1 MKRASTAVFVLTAA
15 CCAQIVLAQATSTEP
30 VLSLSKGSGQGYPSK
45 PIRLIVPFPPG
56 GGSDLIARVSAQ
68 KLAAI
73 IGQQIVVDNRPG
85 AGGTVGVETG
95 MKAPADGYTLTLIA
109 ASYTV
114 NPSLYK
120 LPFDP
125 VNDITPVIQLSQ
137 GPFLLAVHPSLPV
150 NTLKA
155 LIALAKARSNQLSYA
170 SSGTGSGVHL
180 ATELFLERAGIRV
193 LGIPYK
199 GTGPALNDT
208 VAGHVQM
215 LWGSVA
221 STLPQ
226 VKGGRLRGIA
236 VSTARRIRAAP
247 DIPTVM
253 ESGFKDYDVVLWHG
267 LIAPK
272 GLPQPIVIRINTD
285 LNNALREKD
294 MEDRLAMDGVA
305 PAGGTP
311 AQFLTEIRK
320 GIDMW
325 RGVVRRLG
333 LKAE

>member
-1 MKRASTAVFVLTAA
+1 MKRTLSTVLALSAA
-15 CCAQIVLAQATSTEP
+15 CGMTIATAQSF
-30 VLSLSKGSGQGYPSK
+30 PSK
-45 PIRLIVPFPPG
+45 SIRLIVPFPPG
-56 GGSDLIARVSAQ
+56 GGSDIIARVSAQ
-68 KLAAI
+68 KLSAAV
-73 IGQQIVVDNRPG
+73 GQPVVVDNRPG
-85 AGGTVGVETG
+85 AGGTLGIELG
-95 MKAPADGYTLTLIA
+95 MKTPADGYTLMLA
-109 ASYTV
+109 AGSYAV
-114 NPSLYK
+114 NPSIYK
-120 LPFDP
+120 LSFDP
-125 VNDITPVIQLSQ
+125 VNDITAIIQLSQ

-150 NTLKA
+150 KNLKE
-155 LIALAKARSNQLSYA
+155 LIALAKARPGQLSYA

-180 ATELFLERAGIRV
+180 ASELFLERAGIRI
-193 LGIPYK
+193 LGVPYK

-208 VAGHVQM
+208 VAGHVQL

-226 VKGGRLRGIA
+226 VKAGRLRGVA
-236 VSTARRIRAAP
+236 VSTAKRIRAAP
-247 DIPTVM
+247 EIPSVE

-272 GLPQPIVIRINTD
+272 GLPTSIVSRINAD

-294 MEDRLAMDGVA
+294 MEDRLAADGVS

-311 AQFLTEIRK
+311 AQFLTEIKK

-325 RGVVRRLG
+325 SGVVRRLG

>member
-1 MKRASTAVFVLTAA
+1 MKRTRIILLVLAAA
-15 CCAQIVLAQATSTEP
+15 CGTTIAMA
-30 VLSLSKGSGQGYPSK
+30 QGYPSK
-45 PIRLIVPFPPG
+45 SIRLIVPFPPG
-56 GGSDLIARVSAQ
+56 GGSDIIARVSAQ
-68 KLAAI
+68 KLSIAA
-73 IGQQIVVDNRPG
+73 GQQVVVDNRPG
-85 AGGTVGVETG
+85 AGGTLGIELGT
-95 MKAPADGYTLTLIA
+95 KSPADGYTLMLA
-109 ASYTV
+109 ASSYAV
-114 NPSLYK
+114 NPSIYK
-120 LPFDP
+120 LRFDP
-125 VNDITPVIQLSQ
+125 VNDITAVIQLSQ

-150 NTLKA
+150 KTLKD
-155 LIALAKARSNQLSYA
+155 LIALAKARPGQLSYA

-180 ATELFLERAGIRV
+180 ASELFLERTGIRI
-193 LGIPYK
+193 LGVPYK

-208 VAGHVQM
+208 VAGHVQL

-226 VKGGRLRGIA
+226 VKAGRLRGIA
-236 VSTARRIRAAP
+236 VSTAKRIRAAP
-247 DIPTVM
+247 EIPAVE

-272 GLPQPIVIRINTD
+272 GLPQTIVSRINAD

-294 MEDRLAMDGVA
+294 MEDRLAVDGVS

-311 AQFLTEIRK
+311 AQFLAEIKK

-325 RGVVRRLG
+325 GGVVRRLG

>member
-1 MKRASTAVFVLTAA
+1 VNRITTAVVVLTTAF
-15 CCAQIVLAQATSTEP
+15 CTQTLLAQN
-30 VLSLSKGSGQGYPSK
+30 YPSK
-45 PIRLIVPFPPG
+45 PIRLVVPFPPG

-68 KLAAI
+68 KLATA
-73 IGQQIVVDNRPG
+73 IGQQVIVDNRPG
-85 AGGTVGVETG
+85 AGGTVGVEIG
-95 MKAPADGYTLTLIA
+95 MKAPADGYTLTLVA
-109 ASYTV
+109 TSYTV

-137 GPFLLAVHPSLPV
+137 GPFLLVVHPSLPV
-150 NTLKA
+150 KTLKE
-155 LIALAKARSNQLSYA
+155 LIALARARPGQLSYA
-170 SSGTGSGVHL
+170 SGGTGSGVHL
-180 ATELFLERAGIRV
+180 ASEFFLERAGIRI
-193 LGIPYK
+193 LGVPYK

-215 LWGSVA
+215 LWGGVA
-221 STLPQ
+221 STMPQ
-226 VKGGRLRGIA
+226 VRGGRLRGIA
-236 VSTARRIRAAP
+236 VSTAQRIRAAP

-267 LIAPK
+267 IVTPK
-272 GLPQPIVIRINTD
+272 GLPQSIVTRLNTD
-285 LNNALREKD
+285 LNNILREKD
-294 MEDRLAMDGVA
+294 MEERLAVDGVS

-311 AQFLTEIRK
+311 AQLLMVIRK

-325 RGVVRRLG
+325 SGVVRRLG

>member
-1 MKRASTAVFVLTAA
+1 MKRTLSTVLALSAA
-15 CCAQIVLAQATSTEP
+15 CGMTIATAQSF
-30 VLSLSKGSGQGYPSK
+30 PSK
-45 PIRLIVPFPPG
+45 SIRLIVPFPPG
-56 GGSDLIARVSAQ
+56 GGSDIIARVSAQ
-68 KLAAI
+68 KLSAAV
-73 IGQQIVVDNRPG
+73 GQPVVVDNRPG
-85 AGGTVGVETG
+85 AGGTLGIELG
-95 MKAPADGYTLTLIA
+95 MKTPADGYTLMLA
-109 ASYTV
+109 AGSYAV
-114 NPSLYK
+114 NPSIYK
-120 LPFDP
+120 LSFDP
-125 VNDITPVIQLSQ
+125 VNDITAVIQLSQ

-150 NTLKA
+150 RTLKE
-155 LIALAKARSNQLSYA
+155 LITLAKARPGQLSYA

-180 ATELFLERAGIRV
+180 ASELFLERAGIRI
-193 LGIPYK
+193 LGVPYK

-208 VAGHVQM
+208 VAGHVQL

-226 VKGGRLRGIA
+226 VKAGRLRGVA
-236 VSTARRIRAAP
+236 VSTAKRIRAAP
-247 DIPTVM
+247 EIPAVE

-272 GLPQPIVIRINTD
+272 GLPTPVVSRINAD

-294 MEDRLAMDGVA
+294 MEDRLAADGVS

-311 AQFLTEIRK
+311 AQFLTEIKK

-325 RGVVRRLG
+325 SGVVRRLG